1 MKVQRGGGKKSSGR
15 YQVQYEEEFYY
26 EEDAEGEDE
35 SDVRH
40 RWPARSADGKFRV
53 RHCKFACFPQHS
65 CCSGAE
71 VDAATCC
78 PHFLLCLLRHPGGRM
93 SALFVHTSKQ
103 PPTMRGPAF
112 ATSWD

>member
-35 SDVRH
+35 SDARH

-53 RHCKFACFPQHS
+53 RHPRVC
-65 CCSGAE
+65 
-71 VDAATCC
+71 
-78 PHFLLCLLRHPGGRM
+78 M
-93 SALFVHTSKQ
+93 LFM
-103 PPTMRGPAF
+103 PFMMIRR
-112 ATSWD
+112 